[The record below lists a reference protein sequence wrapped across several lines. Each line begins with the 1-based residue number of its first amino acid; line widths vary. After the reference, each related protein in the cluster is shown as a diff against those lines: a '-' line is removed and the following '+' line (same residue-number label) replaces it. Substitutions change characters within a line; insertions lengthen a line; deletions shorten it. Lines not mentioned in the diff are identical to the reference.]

1 MDHDGRKGRQT
12 VRRLN
17 SAAGEPPLL
26 SITHEHGLPSG
37 RFVARLAP
45 RILPPGAHSAGCRAR
60 IVGFPA
66 MRSCPGGAHPPV
78 KPPSRTSMP
87 RRPSLCWLALV
98 LMGLAWSTCATAA
111 LPIEVDRLDA
121 NLPASAIEELRAG
134 RHDAGFRP
142 QAYAALEPSPDAAVW
157 YRIRPVGTWTSPY
170 SPVLRVF
177 DPQGLRIEAWL
188 PPAYEATSSSIY
200 QPLADPGFTRHALV
214 FRLPLDLAAG
224 TPIYFRVAPER
235 AIPRA
240 LDLVPVTQAR
250 AEDLARAQL
259 DIVFPAVQLATVLVM
274 LSFFFALRERMYI
287 WFAAHVLFIVVYE
300 LYAFGVGYGLP
311 PFRWLAPLGAR
322 PLWFC
327 GALSAAFLSQ
337 FTRRFLELGSL
348 APRLDR
354 LLVLALWPLAAVAV
368 CAVIPPLSVG
378 WWLEKVLAV
387 TFGAL
392 VPLLVLAGLVAW
404 QRGGR
409 RGGFYL
415 CAWTPGL
422 MLVLVR
428 VLQLLLHWPLPE
440 WLVFTLPATFAFA
453 SLVLAFGLADSTLSI
468 RHERD
473 VANRLAERDAL
484 TGALNRRAILAHFN
498 AAFQRA
504 REGGR
509 SLSVLFLDL
518 DHFKQI
524 NDRHGHAAGD
534 RCLGALIAPIM
545 SELRQGDALGRY
557 GGEEFLI
564 VLPGATAA
572 NAEVVAERIRARI
585 EALPVLVSGIRIGLT
600 LSIGIAGLDDS
611 VATPR
616 ELIERAD
623 MALYRAKS
631 SGRNCIRT
639 HPEETRGEAVP
650 QA

>member
-1 MDHDGRKGRQT
+1 MDHDGRKRRQDA
-12 VRRLN
+12 RRLN
-17 SAAGEPPLL
+17 TVASAPPPLA
-26 SITHEHGLPSG
+26 IMRERQIPCDRLPT
-37 RFVARLAP
+37 RLAS
-45 RILPPGAHSAGCRAR
+45 RILPRGAHSAGRRAR

-66 MRSCPGGAHPPV
+66 MRSCHGNAHPPV
-78 KPPSRTSMP
+78 KPPSRTCP
-87 RRPSLCWLALV
+87 PWRPSLHWLALV
-98 LMGLAWSTCATAA
+98 LMLLAWSGCAVAA
-111 LPIEVDRLDA
+111 VPIEVDRLAA
-121 NLPASAIEELRAG
+121 NLPPSAIDDIRAG

-142 QAYAALEPSPDAAVW
+142 QAYAALVPSPDAAVW
-157 YRIRPVGTWTSPY
+157 YRIRPVGAWTAAY

-177 DPQGLRIEAWL
+177 DPQGLRIEAWV
-188 PPAYEATSSSIY
+188 PPAYAGASTSIY

-224 TPIYFRVAPER
+224 TPIYLRIDPER
-235 AIPRA
+235 AIPRT

-259 DIVFPAVQLATVLVM
+259 DILFPAVQLATVLVM

-287 WFAAHVLFIVVYE
+287 WFGAHVLFIVAYE

-311 PFRWLAPLGAR
+311 PFSWLAPLGAR
-322 PLWFC
+322 PLWLC
-327 GALSAAFLSQ
+327 AALWAAFLCQ

-348 APRLDR
+348 APWLDR
-354 LLVLALWPLAAVAV
+354 VLLLAHWPLAAVAV
-368 CAVIPPLSVG
+368 CALIPPLSTG

-387 TFGAL
+387 TFGVLA
-392 VPLLVLAGLVAW
+392 PLLVLAGLVAW

-422 MLVLVR
+422 LLVFARL
-428 VLQLLLHWPLPE
+428 LQLLLHWPQPE
-440 WLVFTLPATFAFA
+440 WLAFTLPATFAFA

-484 TGALNRRAILAHFN
+484 TGALNRRAILANFN
-498 AAFQRA
+498 GAFQRA
-504 REGGR
+504 REGR
-509 SLSVLFLDL
+509 RPLSVLFLDL
-518 DHFKQI
+518 DHFKLI

-545 SELRQGDALGRY
+545 SELREGDALGRY

-572 NAEVVAERIRARI
+572 NAEVVAERIRVRI
-585 EALPVLVSGIRIGLT
+585 EGLPVLVSGSRIGLT

-639 HPEETRGEAVP
+639 HPAEARAEP
-650 QA
+650 LAQA

>member
-1 MDHDGRKGRQT
+1 MKRPP
-12 VRRLN
+12 RRADARTRPAAWIALLLLVLAWPGGVA
-17 SAAGEPPLL
+17 AAG
-26 SITHEHGLPSG
+26 
-37 RFVARLAP
+37 V
-45 RILPPGAHSAGCRAR
+45 
-60 IVGFPA
+60 
-66 MRSCPGGAHPPV
+66 
-78 KPPSRTSMP
+78 
-87 RRPSLCWLALV
+87 
-98 LMGLAWSTCATAA
+98 
-111 LPIEVDRLDA
+111 PIEVDRLRAD
-121 NLPASAIEELRAG
+121 LPASAIDELRAG
-134 RHDAGFRP
+134 AHDALFEP
-142 QAYAALEPSPDAAVW
+142 QTYAALVPSPDGAVW
-157 YRIRPVGTWTSPY
+157 YRIRPVAAWSSPF

-188 PPAYEATSSSIY
+188 PPGYAGSTTSIY

-214 FRLPLDLAAG
+214 FRLPQDLAAG
-224 TPIYFRVAPER
+224 TPVYLRIAPER

-240 LDLVPVTQAR
+240 IDLVPVTEAR
-250 AEDLARAQL
+250 AQDLARAQL

-287 WFAAHVLFIVVYE
+287 WFAGHVLFIVLYE

-311 PFRWLAPLGAR
+311 PFHWLAPLEAR

-327 GALSAAFLSQ
+327 AALSAAFLCQ
-337 FTRRFLELGSL
+337 FTRRFLELGSV

-354 LLVLALWPLAAVAV
+354 LLVLAYWPLAAVAA
-368 CAVIPPLSVG
+368 CAAIPPLSAG
-378 WWLEKVLAV
+378 WWLEKALAV
-387 TFGAL
+387 TFAVL
-392 VPLLVLAGLVAW
+392 APLLILAGLVAW

-422 MLVLVR
+422 LLVFVR
-428 VLQLLLHWPLPE
+428 LLQLLMHWPLPE

-484 TGALNRRAILAHFN
+484 TGALNRRAILAN
-498 AAFQRA
+498 LNGAFQRA

-509 SLSVLFLDL
+509 PLSLLFLDL

-534 RCLGALIAPIM
+534 RCLGALIAPVM

-600 LSIGIAGLDDS
+600 LSIGIAGLDADL
-611 VATPR
+611 VTPR

-631 SGRNCIRT
+631 SGRNCVRT
-639 HPEETRGEAVP
+639 HPEEPLEPVP
-650 QA
+650 ESAP